1 MRKKN
6 PLKGEHAVSDKDR
19 EYEEIMKLFEQK
31 YPESTNSDRQ
41 RQPQSRYSADRP
53 VSQRTPQQ
61 RTATAQP
68 SRQTV
73 NNRTYSR
80 QHIPQKHRT
89 AQKRRQRRLLG
100 ISAAVLAIILLAVL
114 IIVVAKSCSSG
125 GDVPKGTDVLN
136 GTDVLSGTWDL
147 DGITVYQFDGKGNGA
162 LKLPDNTYS
171 FTYKTKDN
179 SLSIDFESES
189 AQDITYTFTVEN
201 EKLLLVSTEK
211 DKEITYE
218 LTKTNDG

>member
-1 MRKKN
+1 MDNFQQKNNQEQKTWPDRFANPVPRRNPPDPVRLAKIRKKSRR
-6 PLKGEHAVSDKDR
+6 KR
-19 EYEEIMKLFEQK
+19 QK
-31 YPESTNSDRQ
+31 Y
-41 RQPQSRYSADRP
+41 
-53 VSQRTPQQ
+53 
-61 RTATAQP
+61 
-68 SRQTV
+68 
-73 NNRTYSR
+73 
-80 QHIPQKHRT
+80 
-89 AQKRRQRRLLG
+89 LLYL
-100 ISAAVLAIILLAVL
+100 SAALIVL
-114 IIVVAKSCSSG
+114 IIGIVLIVKGCSG
-125 GDVPKGTDVLN
+125 GGTDPLC
-136 GTDVLSGTWDL
+136 GKWDL

>member
-1 MRKKN
+1 M
-6 PLKGEHAVSDKDR
+6 SDKDR

-41 RQPQSRYSADRP
+41 RQPQSRYSADCP

-80 QHIPQKHRT
+80 QHIPQKRRT
-89 AQKRRQRRLLG
+89 PKKRKQRRLLG

-136 GTDVLSGTWDL
+136 GTDVLSGTWNL
-147 DGITVYQFDGKGNGA
+147 DGITVYQFDGKGNGS
-162 LKLPDNTYS
+162 LNLPDKSYP